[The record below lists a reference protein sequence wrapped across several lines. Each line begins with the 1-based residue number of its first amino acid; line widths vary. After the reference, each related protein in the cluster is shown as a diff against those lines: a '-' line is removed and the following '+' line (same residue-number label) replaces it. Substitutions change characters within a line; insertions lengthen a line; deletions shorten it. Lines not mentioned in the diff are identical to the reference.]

1 MLALSKLEVLSFEVA
16 HSWWPPPAVFRW
28 RNTIIP
34 GIQKQMN
41 RYLKIAGLVALIG
54 FAAIGL
60 VFTVVFVGMQFGL
73 FNVRGSNNVRN
84 ASFLRLVSPE
94 VAKKVEVERSP
105 CDDVTVA
112 VCDWHQTPQW
122 EVVKQ
127 GLIKD
132 QVLISRVAAE
142 TGVSTRLIAAVVIP
156 EQIRFFTAERE
167 VFKRY
172 FEPLKILGSLSQF
185 SLGVSG
191 IKQETAVQIE
201 QHANDPTSPFYP
213 GDGIATLIAYN
224 EPGNHDEQLY
234 QRLTNE
240 KDHYYSYLY
249 TAIFIK
255 EVQMQWQH
263 AGYSLTNAPGAVIT
277 LFNIGFEKSHPNP
290 SPQTA
295 GAPVSVGG
303 TTYTFG
309 ELGEKFYL
317 SSELSTEFP
326 K

>member
-1 MLALSKLEVLSFEVA
+1 
-16 HSWWPPPAVFRW
+16 
-28 RNTIIP
+28 
-34 GIQKQMN
+34 MN
-41 RYLKIAGLVALIG
+41 RYVKIALHVALYG

-60 VFTVVFVGMQFGL
+60 VFTLVFAGMQVGL
-73 FNVRGSNNVRN
+73 FNVRGSNDIRN
-84 ASFLRLVSPE
+84 ASFLRNVSPQL
-94 VAKKVEVERSP
+94 VQKVEEKRTP
-105 CDDVTVA
+105 CDDVSVM
-112 VCDWHQTPQW
+112 VCDWNTTPQW

-127 GLIKD
+127 GLLKD
-132 QVLISRVAAE
+132 QAIISRVAAE

-201 QHANDPTSPFYP
+201 HYANDPTSPFYP
-213 GDGIATLIAYN
+213 GDGIAELIAYT
-224 EPGNHDEQLY
+224 EAGDRGQILY
-234 QRLTNE
+234 KRLTNE

-255 EVQMQWQH
+255 EIQSQWQR
-263 AGYSLTNAPGAVIT
+263 AGFSIANSPGAIIT

-295 GAPVSVGG
+295 GAPITVGG
-303 TTYTFG
+303 TSYTFG

-317 SSELSTEFP
+317 SDEILTEFP
-326 K
+326 R

>member
-1 MLALSKLEVLSFEVA
+1 M
-16 HSWWPPPAVFRW
+16 H
-28 RNTIIP
+28 IP
-34 GIQKQMN
+34 GIQKQMKK
-41 RYLKIAGLVALIG
+41 YLSLAYKGALYG

-60 VFTVVFVGMQFGL
+60 VFTIVYVGMQFGA
-73 FNVRGSNNVRN
+73 FNVRGSNDIRN
-84 ASFLRLVSPE
+84 ASFLRSVTPE
-94 VAKKVEVERSP
+94 LAKKVEVERAP
-105 CDDVTVA
+105 CDDNAVQ
-112 VCDWHQTPQW
+112 VCDWDKTPQW

-132 QVLISRVAAE
+132 QAVISRVAAE

-201 QHANDPTSPFYP
+201 RHANDPTSPFYP
-213 GDGIATLIAYN
+213 GSDIAPLIAYT
-224 EPGNHDEQLY
+224 ETGDRGAVLY
-234 QRLTNE
+234 KRLTNE

-255 EVQMQWQH
+255 EIQSQWQR
-263 AGYSLTNAPGAVIT
+263 AGFSIANSPGAVIT
-277 LFNIGFEKSHPNP
+277 LFNIGFEKSHPNAT
-290 SPQTA
+290 PQTA
-295 GAPVSVGG
+295 GAPITVGG
-303 TTYTFG
+303 AKYTFG

-317 SSELSTEFP
+317 SEEILTEFP

>member
-1 MLALSKLEVLSFEVA
+1 MHKYV
-16 HSWWPPPAVFRW
+16 
-28 RNTIIP
+28 
-34 GIQKQMN
+34 
-41 RYLKIAGLVALIG
+41 KIAAYILIG
-54 FAAIGL
+54 GFAL
-60 VFTVVFVGMQFGL
+60 VGFLFTVVFIGMQFGV
-73 FNVRGSNNVRN
+73 FNVKGSIASRN
-84 ASFLRLVSPE
+84 ALFLKNVDSS
-94 VAKKVEVERSP
+94 VAQKVAENQIP
-105 CDDVTVA
+105 CDDITA
-112 VCDWHQTPQW
+112 TTCEWNKTPQW

-142 TGVSTRLIAAVVIP
+142 TGVSTRSIASVVIP

-201 QHANDPTSPFYP
+201 QYANDPTSPFYP
-213 GDGIATLIAYN
+213 GDGIAKLIAY
-224 EPGNHDEQLY
+224 PDGAAHDETLY
-234 QRLTNE
+234 KRLTNE

-255 EVQMQWQH
+255 EIQSQWLRSGFNLSQ
-263 AGYSLTNAPGAVIT
+263 NPGAIVT
-277 LFNIGFEKSHPNP
+277 LFNIGFEKSHPNATP
-290 SPQTA
+290 ETA
-295 GAPVSVGG
+295 GAPITAGG
-303 TTYTFG
+303 TVYSFG

-317 SSELSTEFP
+317 SDELSAEFP
-326 K
+326 R